1 MDETTLPLP
10 EDAQPASSDS
20 KVMTEPIVFFGAGDV
35 AARSLKMLAQS
46 FTIEAVVTKPRPEHH
61 HGSWP
66 VLELAQV
73 LDLPVVEV
81 ANKKETT
88 ARVTSAG
95 FKSRVGVLIDF
106 GIIVEQQV
114 IDLFPLGIVNSHF
127 SLLPQW
133 RGADPITFSI
143 LSGQSK
149 TGVSL
154 MLLVEK
160 MDEGPL
166 LAVGEIDITPT
177 MTTPE
182 LTSHLIGLS
191 ATLLKDILPKYLDGE
206 VVGASQEKVADAV
219 GYSGEPSYSRKLTKE
234 DGILDW
240 AKPAVQLEREI
251 RAYAD
256 WPKSR
261 CIIGGHAVI
270 ITEAHVEAGEGTP
283 GAFWLSTA
291 EPSGITPDNNGTTAN
306 GTGTRRRSS
315 AQLGIYTSK
324 GVLMIDRLK
333 PAGKGEMPIAA
344 FLNGYSKDL

>member
-1 MDETTLPLP
+1 MDETAQPLP
-10 EDAQPASSDS
+10 EPMEPIDESAQPDAELEQFVGDAGQA
-20 KVMTEPIVFFGAGDV
+20 MAEPIVFFGAGDV
-35 AARSLKMLAQS
+35 AARSLKMLAQN

-61 HGSWP
+61 RGSWP

-73 LDLPVVEV
+73 LDLPVVLV

-88 ARVTSAG
+88 ERVIAAG

-106 GIIVEQQV
+106 GIIIEQQV
-114 IDLFPLGIVNSHF
+114 IDSFPLGIVNSHF

-154 MLLVEK
+154 MLLVQK

-166 LAVGEIDITPT
+166 LAVGEIDITPS
-177 MTTPE
+177 MDTPE

-191 ATLLKDILPKYLDGE
+191 YTLLKDMLPKYLTGE
-206 VVGASQEKVADAV
+206 VVGATQEKVAHAV
-219 GYSGEPSYSRKLTKE
+219 GYSAEPSYSRKLTKE

-240 AKPAVQLEREI
+240 TKPAVQLEREI
-251 RAYAD
+251 RAYAE

-270 ITEAHVEAGEGTP
+270 ITKAHVEAGEGRP
-283 GAFWLSTA
+283 GAFWLSTDA
-291 EPSGITPDNNGTTAN
+291 GRGDA
-306 GTGTRRRSS
+306 TGSS
-315 AQLGIYTSK
+315 SDA
-324 GVLMIDRLK
+324 
-333 PAGKGEMPIAA
+333 IA
-344 FLNGYSKDL
+344 